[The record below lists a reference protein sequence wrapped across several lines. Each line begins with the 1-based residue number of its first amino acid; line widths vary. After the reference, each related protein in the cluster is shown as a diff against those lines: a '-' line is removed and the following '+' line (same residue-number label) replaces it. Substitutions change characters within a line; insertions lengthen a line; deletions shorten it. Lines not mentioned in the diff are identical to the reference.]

1 MQIIVK
7 STALNSLMMKKWRI
21 KTMIKSEFGEVTVKG
36 FASIIAMDLEVII
49 RALLG
54 NAKFTKEKILEIVDN
69 ATKTEDERVAEEKA
83 KAESKAEAKSNRIS
97 PVDLLKGLAAMAEMM
112 EKEMQDE

>member
-1 MQIIVK
+1 
-7 STALNSLMMKKWRI
+7 
-21 KTMIKSEFGEVTVKG
+21 MIKSEFGEVTIKG
-36 FASIIAMDLEVII
+36 FRGMIRIDLEVVI
-49 RALLG
+49 RALLE
-54 NAKFTKEKILEIVDN
+54 KKISTKEDILEIVDN

-83 KAESKAEAKSNRIS
+83 KAEAKANAKPDRIS